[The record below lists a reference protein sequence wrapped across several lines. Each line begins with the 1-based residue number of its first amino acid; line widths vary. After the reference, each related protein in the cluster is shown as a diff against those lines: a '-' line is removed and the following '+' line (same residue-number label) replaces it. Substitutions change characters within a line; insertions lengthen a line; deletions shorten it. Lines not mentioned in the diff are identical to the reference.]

1 MKILLINP
9 PNSGKSIPEE
19 QYGITSIKA
28 IFKGEPLALE
38 VLAGNLHDHDV
49 KILDLKVEPSS
60 ALMETIT
67 DFSPDIVGIT
77 AVTCEADALIAIAKE
92 IKSLAGSD
100 GPAIVAGGHHASC
113 DPDYFNV
120 ESVDYVVR
128 GLGKQSFRELVT
140 ALENKNFSPVP
151 GIAKTSP
158 GKPMDLLPRKYS
170 IKDLVDDKPPRYDL
184 VAQNRDAYVM
194 GGIGKA
200 GFVVTAFGCV
210 HSCAF
215 CSIPTLT
222 GERYLTH
229 SIEASIDCMERLDGV
244 SLIRCVDANTFGNIS
259 FARRFAQAI
268 IDSGLK
274 KQIVADV
281 RADTVVNHPD
291 VIELWQKAGLAAV
304 VIGFEEIDNQR
315 LRQFNKKSS
324 VETNI
329 RALQSL
335 KQTGLKVIGDFI
347 VSPDYGRGEF
357 RALEDFIQTHEIEL
371 PVPSILTP
379 IPGTPL
385 YRQMKDKVEITDLA
399 YYTFSNAVTRTR
411 LDKEEFYTLYA
422 ELFKKFHGHITKNQ

>member
-38 VLAGNLHDHDV
+38 VLAGNLYDHDV
-49 KILDLKVEPSS
+49 RILDLKVEPAS
-60 ALMETIT
+60 ALMETINR
-67 DFSPDIVGIT
+67 DAPDLVGIT
-77 AVTCEADALIAIAKE
+77 SVTCEADALIAIAQQIKKE
-92 IKSLAGSD
+92 MNQDA
-100 GPAIVAGGHHASC
+100 PVIVAGGHHASC

-120 ESVDYVVR
+120 KCIDYVVC
-128 GLGKQSFRELVT
+128 GLAKKSFRDLVT
-140 ALENKNFSPVP
+140 AIDTSQQVRIP
-151 GIAKTSP
+151 GIAKTCH
-158 GKPMDLLPRKYS
+158 GTRLNLIPRQYT
-170 IKDLVDDKPPRYDL
+170 IEDLVDEQPPRYDL
-184 VAQNRDAYVM
+184 VEEYRDTYVM

-215 CSIPTLT
+215 CSIPNLT
-222 GERYLTH
+222 GDRYLTH
-229 SIEASIDCMERLDGV
+229 SIEASIDCMKRLNTV

-259 FARRFAQAI
+259 FARKFAAAI
-268 IDSGLK
+268 IASGVK

-291 VIELWQKAGLAAV
+291 VIDLWQKAGLAAV

-315 LRQFNKKSS
+315 LKQFNKKSS
-324 VETNI
+324 VEINI
-329 RALQSL
+329 KALKHL
-335 KQTGLKVIGDFI
+335 KKTGLKVIGDFI
-347 VSPDYGRGEF
+347 ISPDYGRSDF
-357 RALEDFIQTHEIEL
+357 KALEDFIDTHEIQL

-385 YRQMKDKVEITDLA
+385 YQRMKDEIQIFDLA
-399 YYTFSNAVTRTR
+399 YYTFSNAVTRTA
-411 LDKEEFYTLYA
+411 LEKEEFYTLYA
-422 ELFKKFHGHITKNQ
+422 GLFKKFHSHITQN